1 MIEYI
6 AMQVAFAALGFGA
19 LFTVSAVA
27 VRWRGRHVRRDHAY
41 WNRST

>member
-1 MIEYI
+1 MIGYI
-6 AMQVAFAALGFGA
+6 ATQFAFAAIGFAA

-41 WNRST
+41 WNGPA